1 VTTPDRVTQGSTLE
15 ALWRRAEDIRALC
28 GLPPIAESTVR
39 AIGARG
45 DWAESL
51 VEILL
56 KDLEGT
62 FRRQLATRMQ
72 LEGLGELMG
81 SAVRDPEP
89 DRPFRMLLQ
98 YLASAMNEP
107 RLWLGLL
114 QGNPPG
120 FALHRVGSGVGAE
133 ARTDRAALRDMDP
146 GWLRWLA
153 AGEGDPALACDPL
166 GVHRG
171 GPWHPVAI
179 RGEVPA
185 DRLSGAKPA
194 CPGSRVEG
202 RFCAFTQAPL
212 QATPSAGRQCET
224 CRFRYVVGLLGIEGE
239 EDPARHAAIEA
250 IVPALGALCVNLG
263 LNEALDVEARF
274 REDVVESMPVGV
286 VAVDREGQI
295 LAWNRSAE
303 QILGTPR
310 GQALASLIDEIGG
323 AEGWHEAL
331 LSALRH
337 GGVEA
342 PSEHVVRRRDGTTTP
357 VEVNAAPLR
366 DAEGRVRGAV
376 ATLTDLSDVRSMEER
391 IRQLDRLAALGRFAS
406 SVAHEIR
413 NPLTGIATGVEY
425 LSRGFPQGDERL
437 NDVQYILREVT
448 RLNTIV
454 QDLLSA
460 TRPRMLTLG
469 PVSVADVAARAVQ
482 ALDPSLQEGKVQIG
496 LEDVDHWPKVLAD
509 TDQLLQVFLNLIQNA
524 VQAME
529 DGGEISVRVRPVG
542 KGQSQRVE
550 IEIEDDGA
558 GIAPEHLPHLF
569 EPFYTTRP
577 KGTGLGLFVV
587 HGIVQRHGGSIE
599 VVSAPGQGSRFRIL
613 LPAAT

>member
-1 VTTPDRVTQGSTLE
+1 MLGSTLE
-15 ALWRRAEDIRALC
+15 TLWRRAEEIRALC
-28 GLPPIAESTVR
+28 GLPPIPDSKFPAM
-39 AIGARG
+39 GAAG
-45 DWAESL
+45 DSPERL

-56 KDLEGT
+56 HDLEGT
-62 FRRQLATRMQ
+62 FRRQLATRVQ
-72 LEGLGELMG
+72 LEGLGELMAF
-81 SAVRDPEP
+81 AVRDPEP

-98 YLASAMNEP
+98 YLSRAMNEP

-114 QGNPPG
+114 QGNPPA
-120 FALHRVGSGVGAE
+120 FALHRTGTEGAAE
-133 ARTDRAALRDMDP
+133 ADWRTDRAALRDMDP

-153 AGEGDPALACDPL
+153 TGEGEPTLHGDPL
-166 GVHRG
+166 GIRRG

-185 DRLSGAKPA
+185 DRLSGAKPP
-194 CPGSRVEG
+194 CPGSRGDG
-202 RFCAFTQAPL
+202 RFCAYTGAPL
-212 QATPSAGRQCET
+212 QASPLGGRQCEA
-224 CRFRYVVGLLGIEGE
+224 CRFRRVVGLLGIEGE

-250 IVPALGALCVNLG
+250 IVPALGALCVNLS
-263 LNEALDVEARF
+263 LNEALDLEARF

-303 QILGTPR
+303 EILGTPR
-310 GQALASLIDEIGG
+310 ATALASLINEVGG
-323 AEGWHEAL
+323 AEGWHDAL

-342 PSEHVVRRRDGTTTP
+342 PSEHVVRRRDGSTTP

-366 DAEGRVRGAV
+366 DAEGHVRGAV
-376 ATLTDLSDVRSMEER
+376 ATLSDLSDVRSMEER

-413 NPLTGIATGVEY
+413 NPLTGIATGVQY

-482 ALDPSLQEGKVQIG
+482 ALGPALQEGKVQIQ
-496 LEDVDHWPKVLAD
+496 LEGADHWPKVLAD

-524 VQAME
+524 VQAIE
-529 DGGEISVRVRPVG
+529 GGGEISVRVRPVR
-542 KGQSQRVE
+542 SPALARVE

-558 GIAPEHLPHLF
+558 GIAPEHQPHLF

-577 KGTGLGLFVV
+577 KGTGLGLFVA

-599 VVSAPGQGSRFRIL
+599 VVSAPNQGTRFRIL